1 MKNAFCNNKLQAQLQ
16 NLRTHCGNLSEAL
29 TTRCQVCWE
38 VNWLVGSLVS
48 WLVGS
53 LIRLL
58 NSNTEVANTHV
69 NGYISN
75 LKKYRYD
82 KQMLIYKMDLNVYLN
97 NLLFCRDRILM
108 SDQGLEDLME
118 QFKTF
123 GNTSEIIN
131 PVVLSVITMYCKT
144 FLRI

>member
-1 MKNAFCNNKLQAQLQ
+1 MLSATTSLQAQLQ

-29 TTRCQVCWE
+29 TTRCQVCWGRLIGQ
-38 VNWLVGSLVS
+38 LVR

-75 LKKYRYD
+75 LKKKFRYD

-123 GNTSEIIN
+123 GNISEIIN

-144 FLRI
+144 FLWI